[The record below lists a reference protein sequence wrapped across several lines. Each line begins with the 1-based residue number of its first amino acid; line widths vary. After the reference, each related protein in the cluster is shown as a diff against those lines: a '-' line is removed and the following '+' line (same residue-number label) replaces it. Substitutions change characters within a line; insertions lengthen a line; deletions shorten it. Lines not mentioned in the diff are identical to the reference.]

1 MDEERTLTGTDDC
14 NRLQSNAVDC
24 IRDEPTERMMQ
35 RTVVK
40 KSGLREADEALC
52 QGQTVGERLEILAEL
67 NRVGLAALGMADA
80 PLERRV
86 AKKFPFREF
95 RERVESGLA

>member
-1 MDEERTLTGTDDC
+1 
-14 NRLQSNAVDC
+14 
-24 IRDEPTERMMQ
+24 MMQ

-52 QGQTVGERLEILAEL
+52 AGKTIGERLEILAEL

-86 AKKFPFREF
+86 TRKIPFREF
-95 RERVESGLA
+95 RERRAFGLA

>member
-1 MDEERTLTGTDDC
+1 
-14 NRLQSNAVDC
+14 
-24 IRDEPTERMMQ
+24 MME

-52 QGQTVGERLEILAEL
+52 AGQTVGERLEVLAEL
-67 NRVGLAALGMADA
+67 NRVGLASLGMADA

-86 AKKFPFREF
+86 ARKFPFREF
-95 RERVESGLA
+95 RERVAFGQA

>member
-1 MDEERTLTGTDDC
+1 
-14 NRLQSNAVDC
+14 
-24 IRDEPTERMMQ
+24 MQ

-40 KSGLREADEALC
+40 KSGLREAEEALC
-52 QGQTVGERLEILAEL
+52 AGQTVGERLEVLAEL

-80 PLERRV
+80 PLECRV

-95 RERVESGLA
+95 RERMEGRRGRKGWKEAKGIEEGQRERVAKL